1 MNMSVKSRNDIE
13 TDRLV
18 ACSAGAGVP
27 GVEAADLAA
36 ERPSRLDR
44 MLALDA
50 SLLLGMRQWQG
61 PWRTRLARALT
72 RMGNAS
78 SWTVAALALLAT
90 RTAPGVRLGLRLAVA
105 ALLATAVSQALKRW
119 LLRPRP
125 TRAIAGFTAL
135 AENPDAFSFP
145 SGHTTAAFA
154 VAAAFAGAGFGLGPA
169 SLALAAGIGLSRV
182 YLGAHYPLDVAVG
195 AVLGSACGVVARLI

>member
-1 MNMSVKSRNDIE
+1 VKIRDDIE

-18 ACSAGAGVP
+18 ACSADP
-27 GVEAADLAA
+27 GLPGIEAAALPGAQ
-36 ERPSRLDR
+36 PSRLDR
-44 MLALDA
+44 LLALDA
-50 SLLLGMRQWQG
+50 WLLLAMRHWQD
-61 PWRTRLARALT
+61 PWRTRLALALT
-72 RMGNAS
+72 RLGDAS

-90 RTAPGVRLGLRLAVA
+90 GTALGVRLGLRLAVA
-105 ALLATAVSQALKRW
+105 TLLATAVSQTLKRW
-119 LLRPRP
+119 FLRPRP

-135 AENPDAFSFP
+135 AETPDAFSFP

-169 SLALAAGIGLSRV
+169 SLALATGIGLSRV

-195 AVLGSACGVVARLI
+195 AVLGSACGVAARLIGL

>member
-1 MNMSVKSRNDIE
+1 VEARDHIE
-13 TDRLV
+13 NDRLV
-18 ACSAGAGVP
+18 ACSAGAGLP
-27 GVEAADLAA
+27 AIEAAALPAA
-36 ERPSRLDR
+36 PATRLERL
-44 MLALDA
+44 LALDA
-50 SLLLGMRQWQG
+50 WLLLAMRHWQG
-61 PWRTRLARALT
+61 PWRTRLALAFT
-72 RMGNAS
+72 RMGDAS

-90 RTAPGVRLGLRLAVA
+90 GAAPGVRLGLRLGA
-105 ALLATAVSQALKRW
+105 ATLLATAVSQTLKRW

-145 SGHTTAAFA
+145 SGHTSAAFA
-154 VAAAFAGAGFGLGPA
+154 VAAAFAGTGFGLGPA

-195 AVLGSACGVVARLI
+195 AVLGTACGLAARLIGL

>member
-1 MNMSVKSRNDIE
+1 MSVKIRDEIE
-13 TDRLV
+13 TDGLV
-18 ACSAGAGVP
+18 ACSAGAGAH
-27 GVEAADLAA
+27 GIETAALPA

-44 MLALDA
+44 LLALDA
-50 SLLLGMRQWQG
+50 WLLLAMRHWQG
-61 PWRTRLARALT
+61 PWRTRLALALT
-72 RMGNAS
+72 RMGDAS
-78 SWTVAALALLAT
+78 SWTVVALAFLCTGSAT
-90 RTAPGVRLGLRLAVA
+90 GIRLGLRLAVA
-105 ALLATAVSQALKRW
+105 TLLATAVSQTLKRW

-169 SLALAAGIGLSRV
+169 SLVLASGIGLSRV

-195 AVLGSACGVVARLI
+195 AVLGTACGVAARLIGL

>member
-1 MNMSVKSRNDIE
+1 MNRSVKIRDDIE
-13 TDRLV
+13 VDSLV
-18 ACSAGAGVP
+18 ACSAGGLPGAGT
-27 GVEAADLAA
+27 ATLRA

-50 SLLLGMRQWQG
+50 SLLLGIRQWHG
-61 PWRTRLARALT
+61 PWRTRLARVLT

-78 SWTVAALALLAT
+78 SWTIAALALLAT
-90 RTAPGVRLGLRLAVA
+90 RTAPGVRLGLRLAAA
-105 ALLATAVSQALKRW
+105 ALLATAVSQILKRW

-145 SGHTTAAFA
+145 SGHAAAAFA
-154 VAAAFAGAGFGLGPA
+154 VATAFAGAGFGLGPA

-195 AVLGSACGVVARLI
+195 AVLGTACGVVARLV

>member
-1 MNMSVKSRNDIE
+1 MELRDHIE
-13 TDRLV
+13 NDRLV
-18 ACSAGAGVP
+18 ACSVGAGLP
-27 GVEAADLAA
+27 GIEAAALLP

-44 MLALDA
+44 LLALDA
-50 SLLLGMRQWQG
+50 WLLLAMRHWRG
-61 PWRTRLARALT
+61 PWRTRLALALT
-72 RMGNAS
+72 RIGDAS
-78 SWTVAALALLAT
+78 SWTVAALAFLGTGSAT
-90 RTAPGVRLGLRLAVA
+90 GARLGLRLAVA
-105 ALLATAVSQALKRW
+105 TLLATAASQTLKRW

-195 AVLGSACGVVARLI
+195 AVLGTACGLAARLIGL